1 MHVLPSVKTSCRG
14 MTLVE
19 VILVMAILSVVM
31 LAVMSL
37 YIPAQRATVVQTQV
51 TDIQSNLRLAMN
63 RLSQDLLTAG
73 FLVTG
78 QPIVFES
85 GTTDDP
91 LDFTIR
97 TRIVGQGFG
106 RVMGVSAGTGAAEV
120 TLTMASADM
129 VDNFPVGSLVRLV
142 EPVSTREC
150 DESDVA
156 DPAKRVYTVVAVGA
170 NTLDLDDPNGGLSP
184 GDINPEAVVLRVVS
198 NTQPPVQT
206 IRYRHADTN
215 GDGTRDALLR
225 IVNDETQFLGRNVSN
240 VNFTYSYAPTGR
252 VRRVDVFLSGQTKQL
267 VAGDAIASAKTR
279 GLESSVTL
287 RNVF

>member
-1 MHVLPSVKTSCRG
+1 MRVFPSTKSSCRG

-63 RLSQDLLTAG
+63 RLSRDLLTAG

-78 QPIVFES
+78 QPIIFES

-106 RVMGVSAGTGAAEV
+106 RITGVAAGGGSV
-120 TLTMASADM
+120 DVVLTLASADM
-129 VDNFPVGSLVRLV
+129 VENFPIGSLVRLV

-150 DESDVA
+150 DEA
-156 DPAKRVYTVVAVGA
+156 NEPDPAKRVYRVHAVGA
-170 NTLDLDDPNGGLSP
+170 NTLELDDPNDGISS
-184 GDINPEAVVLRVVS
+184 GDINPEAVVLRVV
-198 NTQPPVQT
+198 NTAQPSVQT
-206 IRYRHADTN
+206 IRYQHADSN

-225 IVNDETQFLGRNVSN
+225 IVNGETQFLARNVN
-240 VNFTYSYAPTGR
+240 DVNFAFSYAPTGR
-252 VRRVDVFLSGQTKQL
+252 VRRVDVLLSGQTKQL
-267 VAGDAIASAKTR
+267 VANDVIASAKTR

>member
-1 MHVLPSVKTSCRG
+1 MRVFPFIKSSCRG

-78 QPIVFES
+78 QPIIFES
-85 GTTDDP
+85 GVTDDP

-106 RVMGVSAGTGAAEV
+106 RITGVADSSGNV
-120 TLTMASADM
+120 ILTLGSTDM
-129 VDNFPVGSLVRLV
+129 LESFPVGSLVRLV
-142 EPVSTREC
+142 EPVSSTEC
-150 DESDVA
+150 NEA
-156 DPAKRVYTVVAVGA
+156 GQTDPVKRVYTVVDIGA
-170 NTLDLDDPNGGLSP
+170 NTLEINDPNAGGLVA
-184 GDINPEAVVLRVVS
+184 GDINPEAVVIRVVS
-198 NTQPPVQT
+198 TTQPPVQT
-206 IRYRHADTN
+206 IRYQHADTDGN
-215 GDGTRDALLR
+215 GTPDALLR
-225 IVNDETQFLGRNVSN
+225 IVNGNTQFLARNVN
-240 VNFTYSYAPTGR
+240 DVNFTFSYAPTGR
-252 VRRVDVFLSGQTKQL
+252 VRRVDILLSGQTKQI
-267 VAGDAIASAKTR
+267 VANDVISSAKTR